1 MGKSV
6 DLIGQR
12 FGRLVVIEKSEKPTL
27 YKKYIK
33 ETNVKASVKI
43 EVV

>member
-12 FGRLVVIEKSEKPTL
+12 FGRLVVIEKSENEIVVVMCFG
-27 YKKYIK
+27 Y
-33 ETNVKASVKI
+33 VSVIVEKI
-43 EVV
+43 L